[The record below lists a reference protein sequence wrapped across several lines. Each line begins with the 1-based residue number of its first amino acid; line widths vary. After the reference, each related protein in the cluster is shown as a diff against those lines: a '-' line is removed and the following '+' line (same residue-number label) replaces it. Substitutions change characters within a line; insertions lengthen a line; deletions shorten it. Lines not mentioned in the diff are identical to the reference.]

1 MDELKNLIDV
11 WPIMEYR
18 IPPGFAQEG
27 DEGDAITEADGI
39 LDGEDDADPVA
50 GMTLGISYRDAQ
62 GNESRRTIECHR
74 AIESPDGMLI
84 VAHCHLRDA
93 VLAFPVSGI
102 TAITDY
108 RTGETSKDPAMFFKA
123 LGISED
129 ASASP
134 TADLIVRTKPAVR
147 ILVHCANADGEFS
160 PSERDVILTYIGES
174 ARQDPPIPDYSLN
187 HIVNW
192 LNALRPTEA
201 QLRRD
206 VEQIAGNRR
215 QVERLTRAMSHL
227 IIADGE
233 LSDEEVTEMRNLLD
247 GIRKAAG

>member
-1 MDELKNLIDV
+1 M
-11 WPIMEYR
+11 
-18 IPPGFAQEG
+18 
-27 DEGDAITEADGI
+27 
-39 LDGEDDADPVA
+39 
-50 GMTLGISYRDAQ
+50 
-62 GNESRRTIECHR
+62 
-74 AIESPDGMLI
+74 
-84 VAHCHLRDA
+84 
-93 VLAFPVSGI
+93 
-102 TAITDY
+102 
-108 RTGETSKDPAMFFKA
+108 
-123 LGISED
+123 
-129 ASASP
+129 
-134 TADLIVRTKPAVR
+134 
-147 ILVHCANADGEFS
+147 
-160 PSERDVILTYIGES
+160 ILTYIGES